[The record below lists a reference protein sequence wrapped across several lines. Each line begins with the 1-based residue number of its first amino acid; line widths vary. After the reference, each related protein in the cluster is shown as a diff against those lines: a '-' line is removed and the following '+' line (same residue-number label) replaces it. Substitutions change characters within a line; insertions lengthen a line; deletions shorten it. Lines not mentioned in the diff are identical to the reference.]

1 MNLPDY
7 LGTIMQEGIR
17 KWGDSPDLV
26 SGTAGTSSQES
37 SAGGAG
43 QQHSSELDKSSSEI
57 WEHFAG
63 TWEKVTYFFHCLP
76 PKKSYS
82 YNQAI

>member
-37 SAGGAG
+37 SSGSG
-43 QQHSSELDKSSSEI
+43 QHSSELDKSSSEI

-63 TWEKVTYFFHCLP
+63 TWEKVRHFFHCLP
-76 PKKSYS
+76 PKKSHNYYQS
-82 YNQAI
+82 I

>member
-1 MNLPDY
+1 MMFIPDY

-26 SGTAGTSSQES
+26 TGTAGASQDS
-37 SAGGAG
+37 PGGG
-43 QQHSSELDKSSSEI
+43 QHSSELDKSSSEI

-63 TWEKVTYFFHCLP
+63 TWEKVN
-76 PKKSYS
+76 KIS
-82 YNQAI
+82 A